1 MNGRELIFDLKCCR
15 FRKSASFEGI
25 AYAYND
31 EHLGI
36 EWMNS
41 LNNTQI
47 LDRRRLSEAWYKKTL
62 IEMKKN
68 YNLQTEIEYILS
80 DKLEG
85 ILECEKDVLWEKF
98 SIKWSSSL
106 HTDNCNHEGT
116 TFNDIIQTR

>member
-1 MNGRELIFDLKCCR
+1 MNL
-15 FRKSASFEGI
+15 
-25 AYAYND
+25 
-31 EHLGI
+31 
-36 EWMNS
+36 

-47 LDRRRLSEAWYKKTL
+47 LDRRRLSEAWYKKTF

-68 YNLQTEIEYILS
+68 YNLQSEIEYILS

-116 TFNDIIQTR
+116 IFNDIVQTR